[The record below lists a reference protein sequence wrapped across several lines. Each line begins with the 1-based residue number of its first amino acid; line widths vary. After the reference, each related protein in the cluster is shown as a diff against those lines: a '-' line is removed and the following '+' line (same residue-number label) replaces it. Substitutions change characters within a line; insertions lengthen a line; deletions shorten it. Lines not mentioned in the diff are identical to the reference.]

1 MDELRAKRIAYFQN
15 LQSSLTQ
22 IATVATTSKGVE
34 KKQPEVT
41 QIESNLVDTIVET
54 RISTLVDSKLTPEI
68 VFERKELNITKET
81 IQKQEFSKLVIQS
94 NMINANDDLDIIIID
109 PEEVKKDLERR
120 RLKARKEE
128 INLSLLK
135 KKEELEQL
143 LLTNSTK
150 SASKSIKLVQQKPNS
165 SKSQVNKIRI
175 HSAIAIRITNVLEHK
190 LVKVSEKKNTRRY
203 KVLFEGSKQ
212 PW

>member
-1 MDELRAKRIAYFQN
+1 MDELRAKRLAYFQN

-22 IATVATTSKGVE
+22 IATVATTSKGIE
-34 KKQPEVT
+34 KKQPEVS

-68 VFERKELNITKET
+68 VFERKELNLIKET
-81 IQKQEFSKLVIQS
+81 TQQQEFSKLVIQS
-94 NMINANDDLDIIIID
+94 NIINANDDLDIIIID

-143 LLTNSTK
+143 LVTNSTK

-190 LVKVSEKKNTRRY
+190 LVKVSEKKNKRRY